1 MMDLTQALG
10 KRLLFVDG
18 AMGTLLIERGLHA
31 GEAPETWNH
40 THPEEV
46 EAIHRAY
53 LDAGCDILTANTF
66 GANRYKLEGRPV
78 RETVEAALE
87 LAKRARGGRPAW
99 IAMDI
104 GPTGR
109 LLRPSGDLDFE
120 EAYEAF
126 AEAAQAGAAAG
137 ADLMLIETMSDTY
150 EMKAAVLAA
159 KETGLPVFATMAFD
173 QGGRLLTGGG
183 VDAAVA
189 LLEGLGV
196 DALGMNCGMGPA
208 QMLSLLP
215 RLREAA
221 SLPLMICP
229 NAGLPR
235 RENGRD
241 CYDVPPEEFAAALRR
256 MAEGGAWVLGGCC
269 GTTPGHLAAARRAC
283 AGLSPLPLEP
293 KRRTVVSSYTH
304 AVALGEHP
312 VIIGERINPTGKKR
326 FQQALREGD
335 LEYLLREGVTQQQ
348 NGAQILDV
356 NVGLPGLD
364 EKSLLCRAVEGLQ
377 SVCSLPLQID
387 TADPCAMEAAMR
399 RYNGKPLLNSVSGKE
414 ESMRRVFPL
423 MKRYGG
429 VAVALTLDENGIPGT
444 AEGRFAI
451 AETIVRTAEAHGI
464 GRENLVIDVL
474 AMTISADQSS
484 ARTALDALR
493 LVRERLGVAT
503 VLGVSNISFGLPQ
516 REALNAAFL
525 LLALQN
531 GLSAAI
537 LNPNAEAMRRAFD
550 AYRALSGDD
559 PQCQDYLA
567 RYAGQAAQPAPAP
580 QETPTLREAVRRGL
594 REAAARAA
602 QAGCANRAPLDLIQ
616 EELAPALD
624 EVGKGFE
631 AGTLFLPQL
640 LMSAEAAKAAFEVLR
655 GQMRG
660 EGGGA
665 RGVIVLATVRGDI
678 HDIGKNIVKV
688 LLENYGYRVVDLGKD
703 VPAEDVL
710 RAVQERHAPL
720 AGLSALMTTT
730 VASMEETIRLLHE
743 RAPECKVMVGGAVLT
758 AEDAAR
764 IGADFY
770 SPDAMGSVRYAN
782 RLFGN
787 LPSGGDSWQERSC
800 SARRPSPI

>member
-1 MMDLTQALG
+1 
-10 KRLLFVDG
+10 
-18 AMGTLLIERGLHA
+18 
-31 GEAPETWNH
+31 
-40 THPEEV
+40 
-46 EAIHRAY
+46 
-53 LDAGCDILTANTF
+53 
-66 GANRYKLEGRPV
+66 
-78 RETVEAALE
+78 
-87 LAKRARGGRPAW
+87 
-99 IAMDI
+99 
-104 GPTGR
+104 
-109 LLRPSGDLDFE
+109 
-120 EAYEAF
+120 
-126 AEAAQAGAAAG
+126 
-137 ADLMLIETMSDTY
+137 
-150 EMKAAVLAA
+150 
-159 KETGLPVFATMAFD
+159 
-173 QGGRLLTGGG
+173 
-183 VDAAVA
+183 
-189 LLEGLGV
+189 
-196 DALGMNCGMGPA
+196 
-208 QMLSLLP
+208 
-215 RLREAA
+215 
-221 SLPLMICP
+221 
-229 NAGLPR
+229 
-235 RENGRD
+235 
-241 CYDVPPEEFAAALRR
+241 
-256 MAEGGAWVLGGCC
+256 
-269 GTTPGHLAAARRAC
+269 
-283 AGLSPLPLEP
+283 
-293 KRRTVVSSYTH
+293 
-304 AVALGEHP
+304 
-312 VIIGERINPTGKKR
+312 
-326 FQQALREGD
+326 
-335 LEYLLREGVTQQQ
+335 
-348 NGAQILDV
+348 
-356 NVGLPGLD
+356 
-364 EKSLLCRAVEGLQ
+364 
-377 SVCSLPLQID
+377 
-387 TADPCAMEAAMR
+387 MR